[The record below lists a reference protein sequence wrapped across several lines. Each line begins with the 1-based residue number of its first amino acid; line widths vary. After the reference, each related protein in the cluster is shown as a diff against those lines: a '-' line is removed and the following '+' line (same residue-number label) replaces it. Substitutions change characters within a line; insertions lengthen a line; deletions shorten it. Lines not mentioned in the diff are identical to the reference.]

1 MSKDIQEVYESLM
14 NFQKRDSSMMQSF
27 SMPPQKKTLEQQDSV
42 EDSDRLSDILAAYG
56 IKPKSDDNSIEVN
69 RVPMGRNIHHACFL
83 FKLFLR
89 SQCIPGIFNQNQ
101 NNHGHLTFTA

>member
-56 IKPKSDDNSIEVN
+56 IKPKGDDTSIEVN

-83 FKLFLR
+83 FKPFLR
-89 SQCIPGIFNQNQ
+89 SQCTYGISNQNQ
-101 NNHGHLTFTA
+101 KFQ